1 MTEAEKYGLGD
12 GYQEIKVTGET
23 IYDFLKS
30 VELKHFS
37 FDVYPQEANKGF
49 KCCGLVYKECNDVEN
64 LLKKSLSKIE
74 CKNVWKA
81 FKFYSTIT
89 ESDYFRIIL
98 KE

>member
-12 GYQEIKVTGET
+12 DYQEIEVTGET
-23 IYDFLKS
+23 LYDFLKS
-30 VELKHFS
+30 IELEHFS
-37 FDVYPQEANKGF
+37 FDVYPQEASKGF

-74 CKNVWKA
+74 CKNVLKA